1 MEFKR
6 CSGILMPLSSLPGGY
21 GIGSMGKPARDF
33 VDFLG

>member
-21 GIGSMGKPARDF
+21 GIGSMGQTGP
-33 VDFLG
+33 